1 MDLSSKTM
9 QQEGGV
15 KYSRTEK
22 KMNILYPE
30 KLSFKSERKIKTFLS
45 KQKLRK
51 SIASRPILQEALKE
65 VLHIIFH

>member
-45 KQKLRK
+45 KKLRK